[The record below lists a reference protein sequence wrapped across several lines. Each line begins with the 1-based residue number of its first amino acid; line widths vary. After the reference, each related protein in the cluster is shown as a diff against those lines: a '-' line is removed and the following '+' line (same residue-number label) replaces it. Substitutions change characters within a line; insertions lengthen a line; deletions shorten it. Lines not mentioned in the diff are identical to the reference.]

1 MSYSNNRPSPSS
13 SPASKP
19 RALDAHKQRAL
30 DKLAGNP
37 DTPRRPLTDYE
48 YTYEIASD
56 GALYSIRLQRFLKP
70 VYNHDKNAA
79 ELEFE
84 VEGEIIRMSPGKA
97 VALSF
102 FSPTQRERI
111 ADEAYDIQA
120 FETFQEVKGHPGIE
134 TLAYKYDLSEGA
146 IFYIMLASVAR
157 ALPPGTSQKE
167 ADARNAANARPT
179 EAAPARRANR
189 GYQREE
195 SPAERETPA
204 RPGRRTGR

>member
-1 MSYSNNRPSPSS
+1 MKMSYSNNRPL
-13 SPASKP
+13 SPASKT
-19 RALDAHKQRAL
+19 RTLDAHKQRAL
-30 DKLAGNP
+30 DKLAGHS
-37 DTPRRPLTDYE
+37 DMPRRPLTDYE

-70 VYNHDKNAA
+70 VYNHEKNAA

-84 VEGEIIRMSPGKA
+84 FEGELIRMSPGKA

-102 FSPTQRERI
+102 FSPIQRERI

-120 FETFQEVKGHPGIE
+120 FETFHEVKGHPGIE
-134 TLAYKYDLSEGA
+134 KLAYKYDLSEGA
-146 IFYIMLASVAR
+146 IFYILLAAVAR

-167 ADARNAANARPT
+167 AETRNSAKAQPT
-179 EAAPARRANR
+179 EVAPSRRTSR

-195 SPAERETPA
+195 NPAERETPV